1 MEIPDRDLTEKVIA
15 CAFAVHNDLGP
26 GFLERVYENALAIE
40 LAEQGLQFQQQI
52 RLTVYYRGREVG
64 EYYADFLIEN
74 RLICELKAVI
84 TLSRQH
90 EVQLVNYL
98 AATGINTGL
107 LINFGNSVNIRR
119 KFRIYRDPVNREK
132 PF

>member
-1 MEIPDRDLTEKVIA
+1 MEIPERDIAEKVIA

-40 LAEQGLQFQQQI
+40 LAEHRLQFQQQV
-52 RLTVYYRGREVG
+52 RLAVYYRGREVG
-64 EYYADFLIEN
+64 EYYADFLVEN
-74 RLICELKAVI
+74 RLICELKAVT

-119 KFRIYRDPVNREK
+119 KFRIYRDPVNRGK
-132 PF
+132 FF

>member
-15 CAFAVHNDLGP
+15 CAFAVHNELGP
-26 GFLERVYENALAIE
+26 GFLEKVYENALAIE
-40 LAEQGLQFQQQI
+40 LAEQGLQFQQQV

-64 EYYADFLIEN
+64 EYYADFLIDK
-74 RLICELKAVI
+74 RIICELKAVV

-98 AATGINTGL
+98 AATGVDTGL
-107 LINFGNSVNIRR
+107 LINFGNSVTIRR

-132 PF
+132 TF